1 MYLHDE
7 SNPAIRKDE
16 LHFQGTVYS
25 YFNSSREITIF
36 WISVVPS

>member
-1 MYLHDE
+1 MNLHNE
-7 SNPAIRKDE
+7 GNPTIPKDE
-16 LHFQGTVYS
+16 LHFQGAVYF